1 VGIINK
7 PVVQEKPTG
16 GLIPVL
22 GRRRLKAASE
32 LGMASVESR
41 IVPAPMPQQDG
52 FLMAFWDNIH
62 RLSESACVAVIVKR
76 LLELF
81 SREFVAREF
90 LPVLGVPPRGPRLE
104 HLEALGG
111 LEETILQALSLGHIH
126 EKTALM
132 LSELQP
138 QERMALFAFSEEL
151 GLNANKKA
159 EIVERLIDLSV
170 FHARPVL
177 EFIQTEEAQA
187 VLADRDISVPE
198 RASRFRDFLRSCKF
212 PELANKE
219 AEFRKWRET
228 LPRSDRLSVRPS
240 PSFETEQCIIEIRAD
255 SRNRAAELINT
266 IKDKL

>member
-1 VGIINK
+1 
-7 PVVQEKPTG
+7 VVQEKSTG

-32 LGMASVESR
+32 LGMATVESSV
-41 IVPAPMPQQDG
+41 VPASMPEQDG
-52 FLMAFWDNIH
+52 FLISFWDNVH
-62 RLSESACVAVIVKR
+62 RLCDPACVAVVVKR

-81 SREFVAREF
+81 SRELIAKEF
-90 LPVLGVPPRGPRLE
+90 LPILGVPPRGPRLE
-104 HLEALGG
+104 QLKTLAG
-111 LEETILQALSLGHIH
+111 LEEIILHAVSLGHIH

-132 LSELQP
+132 LAELQP
-138 QERMALFAFSEEL
+138 QERIALFAFSEEL

-159 EIVERLIDLSV
+159 EIIERLIDLSV
-170 FHARPVL
+170 FYARPVL
-177 EFIQTEEAQA
+177 ELIQTREAQA
-187 VLADRDISVPE
+187 VLADQNIPVPE

-228 LPRSDRLSVRPS
+228 LPRSDRLSVRPL
-240 PSFETEQCIIEIRAD
+240 PSFETEQCIIEIRTD
-255 SRNRAAELINT
+255 SRNRAEELINT